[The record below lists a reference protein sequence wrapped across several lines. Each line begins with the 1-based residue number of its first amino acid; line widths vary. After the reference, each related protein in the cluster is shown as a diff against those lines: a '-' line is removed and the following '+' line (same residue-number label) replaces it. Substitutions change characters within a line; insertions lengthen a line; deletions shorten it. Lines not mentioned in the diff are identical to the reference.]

1 MPIVLEKVSHTYQ
14 PGSPHEVHAL
24 KEVSLTIKAGEFV
37 GLIGHTGSG
46 KSTLI
51 QHLNGLL
58 LPSSGKV
65 TVDEMA
71 LVAKSKNLKTIR
83 QKVGLVFQYPEHQL
97 FEETVALDVAFGP
110 KMMGLTQEEITR
122 RVRWALKM
130 VDLDYVRF
138 KDLSPFGLSGGEKR
152 RVAIAGVLAMQPKY
166 LVLDEPTAGLDP
178 KGRDEILSQIRRLN
192 EKGLAVILVSHSM
205 DDVARLVQRLVVIN
219 QGQIVFDD
227 KPRLVFNQ
235 ANHLQDLGLDV
246 PGVMK
251 LMLALKAKGLPV
263 RADVLSIQEAKEEI
277 QRVLKDQEEGTK
289 V

>member
-1 MPIVLEKVSHTYQ
+1 MPIILDKVSHIYQ

-24 KEVSLTIKAGEFV
+24 KEVSLTIKGGEFV

-58 LPSSGKV
+58 LPSSGQV

-71 LVAKSKNLKTIR
+71 LAAKSKNLKAIR

-110 KMMGLTQEEITR
+110 KMMALSQEEITR
-122 RVRWALKM
+122 RVRWAMKM
-130 VDLDYVRF
+130 VDLDYARF

-178 KGRDEILSQIRRLN
+178 KGRDEILSQIQRLN

-227 KPRLVFNQ
+227 KPRLVFSQ

-277 QRVLKDQEEGTK
+277 QRVLKDQKAGA